1 MAAAATHH
9 KYAVMVKVALLAMKE
24 HTVASVPAI
33 CKYIGA
39 NYAVPERTC
48 KKVTGNMLNKLAYVG
63 KLGTI
68 KDSFKLSDAFKKPGF
83 KPMKKSA
90 PTQKAAPNTAT
101 APGKVA
107 PKKATAAPKKV
118 AAPTLIQAQ
127 PPPSRPPLPM
137 RRPRIR
143 QNKFHSK

>member
-1 MAAAATHH
+1 MAAAAAHP

-24 HTVASVPAI
+24 HTGASVSAI

-39 NYAVPERTC
+39 NYAVPEKTC
-48 KKVTGNMLNKLAYVG
+48 KQVTGNMLNKLAYEG

-68 KDSFKLSDAFKKPGF
+68 KGSFKLSDAFKKPGF
-83 KPMKKSA
+83 KPTKKAA
-90 PTQKAAPNTAT
+90 PKQNYAPNTAT

-107 PKKATAAPKKV
+107 PKKATATPKKV
-118 AAPTLIQAQ
+118 AAPTRIQAQ

-143 QNKFHSK
+143 QNKYHSK